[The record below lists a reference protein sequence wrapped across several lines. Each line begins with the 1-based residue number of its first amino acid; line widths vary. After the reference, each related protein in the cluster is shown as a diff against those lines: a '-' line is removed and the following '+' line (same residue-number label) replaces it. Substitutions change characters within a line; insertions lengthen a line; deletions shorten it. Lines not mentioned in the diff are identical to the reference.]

1 MQDPV
6 TEEGKNIVLCSDG
19 TGNSGGKGHGTNVWR
34 LFNAVDQAVPVGRD
48 EDAGPLQIAFYDD
61 GVGTQRFKLLKL
73 FGGAFGFGLSRNIR
87 ELYTFLVNNY
97 QPNDRIFLFGFSRG
111 AFTVRSLSG
120 LIHQCGIIDLAKV
133 SGDGMPNIDQVRK
146 AVRRAFRAYR
156 WERWKKRNFL
166 LRLIAKIR
174 SADRTEAIR
183 DELAYPDS
191 SICCIGV
198 WDTVDAIG
206 VPQDSLRW
214 VIDKIFCVGFHEH
227 DLSPVVKRGFHAL
240 SIDDERQ
247 TFHPVMWDEKL
258 TVERASKSGEE
269 QKIEQVWFPGVHSNV
284 GGGYPRQGMA
294 FVSLDWMM
302 DKAEDCKL
310 RFKQK
315 AREEIHNGINPH
327 DLLYDSRSG
336 FAAYYRYGPRD
347 IDKICDDNGMGTP
360 KVHVSA
366 FERIGRATLEY
377 APGNLPFEISLV
389 GVSTLSEE
397 ELRDHLR
404 ELKDL
409 QGISAS
415 SLRSEHRGLVRA
427 RSWLHMLFVTLTM
440 AVVVG
445 VYLCHKMTIEA
456 PGPHGLISRG
466 FDSVF
471 TFAAT
476 LLPEFLRGF
485 LGSTSAYFQLHPG
498 RLFMT
503 AIVFIVLFAVRW
515 LLHKGTDSQYE
526 AFWAKAR
533 LFVRNRRSS

>member
-1 MQDPV
+1 MQNPA
-6 TEEGKNIVLCSDG
+6 TEKHKNIVLCSDG

-34 LFNAVDQAVPVGRD
+34 LFNAIDQAVPAGGD
-48 EDAGPLQIAFYDD
+48 EGAEPLQIAFYDD
-61 GVGTQRFKLLKL
+61 GVGTQKFKLLKL

-97 QPNDRIFLFGFSRG
+97 QPGDRIFLFGFSRG

-120 LIHQCGIIDLAKV
+120 LIHKCGILDLKKISV
-133 SGDGMPNIDQVRK
+133 DGMPGINEVRHV
-146 AVRRAFRAYR
+146 VRRAFRAYR

-166 LRLIAKIR
+166 LRSIAKIR
-174 SADRTEAIR
+174 STDRTATIR
-183 DELAYPDS
+183 DELAHPDT

-198 WDTVDAIG
+198 WDTVDAVG

-214 VIDKIFCVGFHEH
+214 VIDKIFCIGFHEH
-227 DLSPVVKRGFHAL
+227 DLSQVVRRGFHAL
-240 SIDDERQ
+240 AIDDERS

-258 TVERASKSGEE
+258 TRDRASDSGEKQE
-269 QKIEQVWFPGVHSNV
+269 IEQVWFPGVHSNV

-302 DKAEDCKL
+302 DKAVGCGL
-310 RFKQK
+310 RFKPL
-315 AREEIHNGINPH
+315 AREEIRNGINPH

-336 FAAYYRYGPRD
+336 LASYYRYGPRD
-347 IDKICDDNGMGTP
+347 IDKICADSGMGTP

-366 FERIGRATLEY
+366 FERVGRATLEY
-377 APGNLPFEISLV
+377 APGNLPFEVSLV
-389 GVSTLSEE
+389 GDSTLSEN
-397 ELRDHLR
+397 ELRDHLL

-409 QGISAS
+409 QGISAP

-427 RSWLHMLFVTLTM
+427 RSWLHMLFVTLTV
-440 AVVVG
+440 AVIAG
-445 VYLCHKMTIEA
+445 IYLCHKMTIEA
-456 PGPHGLISRG
+456 PRPDGLIARG
-466 FDSVF
+466 FDWVF
-471 TFAAT
+471 TLAAT

-498 RLFMT
+498 RLIMT
-503 AIVFIVLFAVRW
+503 VVVFVVLFTIRW
-515 LLHKGTDSQYE
+515 LLHKNTDTRYE

-533 LFVRNRRSS
+533 LFVRKRRSQ

>member
-6 TEEGKNIVLCSDG
+6 TEKHKNIILCSDG

-48 EDAGPLQIAFYDD
+48 EDTEPLQIAFYDD
-61 GVGTQRFKLLKL
+61 GVGTQKFKLLKVI
-73 FGGAFGFGLSRNIR
+73 GGAFGFGLRRNIR

-97 QPNDRIFLFGFSRG
+97 RPDDRIFLFGFSRG

-120 LIHQCGIIDLAKV
+120 LIQKCGILDLEKI
-133 SGDGMPNIDQVRK
+133 SDDGMPDIIQVRK

-166 LRLIAKIR
+166 FRTIAKIR
-174 SADRTEAIR
+174 STDQTATIR
-183 DELAYPDS
+183 DELSHPSS

-214 VIDKIFCVGFHEH
+214 VIDKLFCVGFHEH
-227 DLSPVVKRGFHAL
+227 DLSPAVRRGFHAL
-240 SIDDERQ
+240 AIDDERS

-258 TVERASKSGEE
+258 TRDRAADSGENQE
-269 QKIEQVWFPGVHSNV
+269 IEQVWFPGVHSNV

-294 FVSLDWMM
+294 FVSLEWMM
-302 DKAEDCKL
+302 DKAVECGL
-310 RFKQK
+310 RFKPL
-315 AREEIHNGINPH
+315 AREEIRNGINPH

-336 FAAYYRYGPRD
+336 FASYYRYGPRD
-347 IDKICDDNGMGTP
+347 INSICADNGMGTP

-366 FERIGRATLEY
+366 FERVGRATLEY
-377 APGNLPFEISLV
+377 APGNLPFEVSLI
-389 GVSTLSEE
+389 GESTLSEE

-404 ELKDL
+404 ELKKL
-409 QGISAS
+409 KGIKAP
-415 SLRSEHRGLVRA
+415 SLRSEYRGLVRA
-427 RSWLHMLFVTLTM
+427 RSWLQMAFVTLTV
-440 AVVVG
+440 AVIAG
-445 VYLCHKMTIEA
+445 VYLCHKMTITA
-456 PGPHGLISRG
+456 PRPDGVVARS
-466 FDSVF
+466 FDWLF
-471 TFAAT
+471 NFAAT

-498 RLFMT
+498 RLVI
-503 AIVFIVLFAVRW
+503 AVAVFVLLFTMRW
-515 LLHKGTDSQYE
+515 LLHKSTDSRYE

-533 LFVRNRRSS
+533 LFVRQRRSS